1 MDTPCGNNETIIHL
15 NNSATF
21 RSPQSE
27 GNTTLSLLIEVRD
40 ECLERGELLKAK
52 AVEKEAF
59 NAFQRG
65 VDILRY
71 REVANNDLD

>member
-1 MDTPCGNNETIIHL
+1 L
-15 NNSATF
+15 RF
-21 RSPQSE
+21 PQSE
-27 GNTTLSLLIEVRD
+27 EITTLSLLISVREEFL
-40 ECLERGELLKAK
+40 ECGERLKAK

-59 NAFQRG
+59 NACQRG